1 MAGGALMPSGS
12 PEWPE
17 ARTLRLRAL
26 WDEGKSISA
35 IGEELGVTR
44 NSVIG
49 KKNRLVAAGYP
60 LAPRHDPIIRDGVA
74 KRPYQRKPYLRPK
87 QLPLAPLA
95 SLVTVVAE
103 TRIPTPAPALALT
116 HVVVKPR
123 PRETPLPVRALG
135 RCQFLNG
142 TRPLSFC
149 DKPCVRNQRG
159 LPSAYCAHHYALCCI
174 RVRDR
179 REEAA

>member
-1 MAGGALMPSGS
+1 MPAGQPT
-12 PEWPE
+12 EWPE
-17 ARTLRLRAL
+17 ARTLRLREL
-26 WDEGKSISA
+26 WDEGMPITA
-35 IGEELGVTR
+35 IGVELGVTR

-49 KKNRLVAAGYP
+49 KKNRLHLESRP
-60 LAPRHDPIIRDGVA
+60 DPIIRDGVA

-87 QLPLAPLA
+87 PLPLAPLA
-95 SLVTVVAE
+95 SVVAE
-103 TRIPTPAPALALT
+103 TRIPTPVPALALT
-116 HVVVKPR
+116 HVVVKAR